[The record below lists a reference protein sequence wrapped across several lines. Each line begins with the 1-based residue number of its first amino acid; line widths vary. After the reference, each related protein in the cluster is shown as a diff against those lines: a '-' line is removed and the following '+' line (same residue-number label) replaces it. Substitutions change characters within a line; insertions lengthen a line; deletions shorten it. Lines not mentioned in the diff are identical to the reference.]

1 MEQILYIGISQAFFA
16 GLLIATKQP
25 RTKANKVLAAWF
37 FLICIE
43 MIIVLINSNLVE
55 LYSIKVLPFTYGPLM
70 LLYARMMTRE
80 DAEFSIKYLW
90 HFLPFLI
97 FFVVSM
103 VFLDKPVMEGTKGFL
118 ITDRFISLRLIYGL
132 SFFISITAYS
142 IATFVVIFKHQ
153 KNLKSILSFSSAKV
167 TLRWLIGLSVT
178 FYVGY
183 VLMFI
188 VGLIDILLNFMPF
201 DPYELSFLGLTIFA
215 FLFGY
220 FGIRQP
226 GIFEEIL
233 GHKQIPDTT
242 LEPLNRKYSRS
253 GLKAKDIEKIKKMIL
268 DYMEGARPYLNRELS
283 INNLSDNLDIS
294 RHFITEVINNHMGKN
309 FYTLINEYRIEE
321 VKRRLKDPRYR
332 KLTILAIAY
341 DSGFNSKS
349 SFNGIF
355 KEMTGKTPS
364 QYLRESQGNQLSVPP
379 KKS

>member
-1 MEQILYIGISQAFFA
+1 MEKILYIGISQAFFA

-25 RTKANKVLAAWF
+25 RTKANQVLSAWF

-43 MIIVLINSNLVE
+43 MIIVLVNSNLIE

-80 DAEFSIKYLW
+80 EPVFEIKYLW
-90 HFLPFLI
+90 HFLPFLL
-97 FFVVSM
+97 FFIVSM
-103 VFLDKPVMEGTKGFL
+103 VFLNKPVMEGTKGFL
-118 ITDRFISLRLIYGL
+118 ITDRFISLRLVYGL

-142 IATFVVIFKHQ
+142 IVTFITIHKHQ
-153 KNLKSILSFSSAKV
+153 KNLKSFLSFSSARV
-167 TLRWLIGLSVT
+167 TLQWLIGLSVT

-201 DPYELSFLGLTIFA
+201 DPYELSFLGLTLFA

-220 FGIRQP
+220 FGVRQP
-226 GIFEEIL
+226 GIFEEIV
-233 GHKQIPDTT
+233 GHEKVPPIAPV
-242 LEPLNRKYSRS
+242 NVKYSRS
-253 GLKAKDIEKIKKMIL
+253 GLKTRDIEKIKKDL
-268 DYMEGARPYLNRELS
+268 LNYMERERPYLKRELS
-283 INNLSDNLDIS
+283 INDISDNLNIS
-294 RHFITEVINNHMGKN
+294 RHFLTEVINNHMGKN

-321 VKRRLKDPRYR
+321 VKGRLNDPKYR
-332 KLTILAIAY
+332 NLTILAIAY

-349 SFNGIF
+349 AFNGIF

-364 QYLRESQGNQLSVPP
+364 QYMKEQSLKRPEL
-379 KKS
+379 K

>member
-1 MEQILYIGISQAFFA
+1 MEKILYIGISQAFFA

-25 RTKANKVLAAWF
+25 RTKANQVLAAWF

-80 DAEFSIKYLW
+80 EPAFNIKYLW
-90 HFLPFLI
+90 HFLPFLV
-97 FFVVSM
+97 FFIISM
-103 VFLDKPVMEGTKGFL
+103 VFLNKPVMEGTKGFL

-142 IATFVVIFKHQ
+142 FATFVVIYKHQ
-153 KNLKSILSFSSAKV
+153 KNLKSILSFSSARV

-188 VGLIDILLNFMPF
+188 VGLIDILLDFMPF

-226 GIFEEIL
+226 GIFEEIVSHETRTEVPARVISL
-233 GHKQIPDTT
+233 
-242 LEPLNRKYSRS
+242 KYSRS
-253 GLKAKDIEKIKKMIL
+253 GLKKEDIEKIKNKIL
-268 DYMEGARPYLNRELS
+268 DYMERERPYLNRELS
-283 INNLSDNLDIS
+283 INDLSEDLKTS
-294 RHFITEVINNHMGKN
+294 RHFITEVINNYMGKN

-321 VKRRLKDPRYR
+321 VKRRLNDPKY
-332 KLTILAIAY
+332 KNLTILAIAY

-349 SFNGIF
+349 AFNGIF

-364 QYLRESQGNQLSVPP
+364 EYLKESAGN
-379 KKS
+379 